1 MRLYMT
7 STGGK
12 KISPFSFLFIHCL
25 SLSLLVISA
34 SIWVITKV
42 LQMRQIKSKMGMECR
57 FGYQIQDVFC
67 GEPAA
72 GMEAAAGFIR
82 WLAQTSKETFGDFED
97 AVEKDASKPPVF
109 VEVCFLPFLKP

>member
-1 MRLYMT
+1 MT

-12 KISPFSFLFIHCL
+12 KVSPFSFLFIHYL

-34 SIWVITKV
+34 LIWVITKV
-42 LQMRQIKSKMGMECR
+42 LQMLQIKNKMGMECR

-67 GEPAA
+67 GEPTA

-82 WLAQTSKETFGDFED
+82 WLAQSAKETCGGF
-97 AVEKDASKPPVF
+97 
-109 VEVCFLPFLKP
+109 

>member
-1 MRLYMT
+1 MT

-12 KISPFSFLFIHCL
+12 RISPFSFLFIHYL

-34 SIWVITKV
+34 LIWVITKV
-42 LQMRQIKSKMGMECR
+42 LQIKNKMGMECR
-57 FGYQIQDVFC
+57 FRYQIQDVFC

-82 WLAQTSKETFGDFED
+82 WLAQSAKETCGDFED

-109 VEVCFLPFLKP
+109 VEVFFLPFPKP